1 MLVAGVSGFR
11 GRAASRTPPLT
22 KPVNFPRTGQE
33 AGRKFPIC
41 RGSSLETKDLTT
53 KEEPPLRKLI
63 FVLAPALLA
72 ITASAVA
79 GTSPTPADKAA
90 AAKQCSTERTA
101 NPAAFKLLYGTNA
114 NKSNALGKCVS
125 KLAQQNA
132 KNQTNAAAQCRTER
146 DADPAAFAAKYG
158 TGKKHANAFG
168 NCVSGKAKAAA
179 AQQVQATINASKA
192 CWTERKADP
201 AAFKAKYGTNPN
213 KSNAFGKCVSGKVK
227 HSAP

>member
-1 MLVAGVSGFR
+1 M
-11 GRAASRTPPLT
+11 
-22 KPVNFPRTGQE
+22 
-33 AGRKFPIC
+33 
-41 RGSSLETKDLTT
+41 
-53 KEEPPLRKLI
+53 RKLI
-63 FVLAPALLA
+63 FLAVTALLA
-72 ITASAVA
+72 LPALAVA
-79 GTSPTPADKAA
+79 GSPPSPASQAA
-90 AAKQCSTERTA
+90 AVKQCTTERNA
-101 NPAAFKLLYGTNA
+101 NAAAFKVLYGTLPNR
-114 NKSNALGKCVS
+114 SNAFGKCVS